1 MTRIDLLIHG
11 AALLTCDH
19 PSGPKRGD
27 AMRDVGLISDGA
39 LAINEGRI
47 VALGRSSDLL
57 ADYDA
62 TQSIDAS
69 GKIVCPGFVDCHTH
83 LIYGGDRSDEFE
95 MRIAGAS
102 YMEIMAAGGGILN
115 TMQGTRAASEAELE
129 ARASNLLDTML
140 YLGTTTVEIKT
151 GYGLDT
157 DTEVKMLRVIEIL
170 DQSHPVE
177 LIPTFLGAHAIPPE
191 YRDQS
196 DAFVDLVIDE
206 MLPAAESWYA
216 QSHFK
221 QQGVPFFVDVFCE
234 RNAFDVA
241 QSRRILEAAKSRGLL
256 LKAHVD
262 EFTALGGLS
271 LALSLGVTSVDH
283 LDVSTPDEIAALAD
297 SSSVA
302 VLLPAVNFNLGS
314 THFADARAILD
325 SGAAVALSTDFN
337 PGSAPCVSLPLV
349 MGMATRYQKILP
361 SEALNAVTINAAH
374 ALGIANRVGSL
385 AVGKQADVLIL
396 DVPDYRHLA
405 YVLGG
410 NPVETVIKRG
420 QVLQ

>member
-349 MGMATRYQKILP
+349 MGMATRYQKMLP